1 MHQRSLLGCL
11 ALLLPVFV
19 SGVPSPRNSVE
30 KRQDCV
36 FDSALNP
43 SCWDGTHDLSTN
55 WYEEAPKTGVVRE
68 YWFDVTNTTMAP
80 DGVERMVL
88 SINGSVPGPTIIA
101 DWGDTVVVHVK
112 NSLQNNGTS
121 IHFHGIRQNYTNEA
135 DGVASITQCPT
146 APGDS
151 ITYTWHASQYGS
163 SWYHSHFALQAWNG
177 VFGGIIVRGPASAPY
192 DEDLGTI
199 ILSDWFHR
207 TTDELYEDAASAG
220 PPRAQTGLI
229 NGVGKYGD
237 LGSRFTTAFESGKSY
252 RMRLVN
258 AAIDTHWK
266 FMIDNHTLEVISA
279 DFVPI
284 NPYSVSDVSI
294 GIGQRYDVVVRAN
307 QAAGDYWLRAI
318 PQLACSDNENTL
330 DIKGVVRY
338 DPSSTSDPT
347 GEVPTY
353 MDTCADEL
361 MSNLVPVVAIEA
373 GQQSYDD
380 TLTVGLQVIASQF
393 KWTLNANTF
402 LSDWDYPS
410 KWPPSV
416 IRSCHMLTWETAAIE
431 QVLEGND
438 TYSVQQNI
446 VQLNEAN
453 VWVHFIIQNPIGLTH
468 PIHLHGHDFWVLAQ
482 GSGTY
487 DSSVALQT
495 VNAPRRDVAMLPAS
509 GYLVI
514 GFYTD
519 NPGVWLMHCHI
530 GWHTSLGFALQL
542 IERPAEIAAL
552 TNADTVNSTCA
563 NWRAYAEAESV
574 YQEDS
579 GV

>member
-1 MHQRSLLGCL
+1 MYKRSLLGCF
-11 ALLLPVFV
+11 ALLFPALI
-19 SGVPSPRNSVE
+19 SGAPSSVAPSTLE

-43 SCWDGTHDLSTN
+43 SCWDGTHDLTTN
-55 WYEEAPKTGVVRE
+55 WYEEAPNTGVIRE
-68 YWFDVTNTTMAP
+68 YWFEVTNTTMAP

-88 SINGSVPGPTIIA
+88 SINGTVPGPTIIA

-151 ITYTWHASQYGS
+151 ITYTWHASQYGT

-177 VFGGIIVRGPASAPY
+177 VFGGMIVHGPASAPY

-199 ILSDWFHR
+199 VLSDWFHR
-207 TTDELYEDAASAG
+207 TTDELYEEAASNG

-229 NGVGKYGD
+229 NGTGMYDGA
-237 LGSRFTTAFESGKSY
+237 GSRFTTAFEAGKSY

-258 AAIDTHWK
+258 AAIDTMWK
-266 FMIDNHTLEVISA
+266 FMVDNHTLEVISA
-279 DFVPI
+279 DFVPM
-284 NPYSVSDVSI
+284 NPYNTTAVSI
-294 GIGQRYDVVVRAN
+294 GIGQRYDVIVRATEST
-307 QAAGDYWLRAI
+307 GDYWLRAI
-318 PQLACSDNENTL
+318 PQLTCSENENTL
-330 DIKGVVRY
+330 DIKGIVRY
-338 DPSSTSDPT
+338 DSTSTADPT
-347 GEVPTY
+347 SEAHTY
-353 MDTCADEL
+353 MDNCLDES
-361 MSNLVPVVAIEA
+361 MSNLVPVVALEA
-373 GQQSYDD
+373 GQQTYDD
-380 TLTVGLQVIASQF
+380 TLTVGLQTVSSQF
-393 KWTLNANTF
+393 KWTLNNSTF
-402 LSDWDYPS
+402 LSDWDYPT
-410 KWPPSV
+410 V
-416 IRSCHMLTWETAAIE
+416 E
-431 QVLEGND
+431 QVLEGNE
-438 TYSVQQNI
+438 TFSTQQNI
-446 VQLNEAN
+446 VHLDQAN
-453 VWVHFIIQNPIGLTH
+453 VWVHFIIQNPIGLAH

-482 GSGTY
+482 ATGTY

-495 VNAPRRDVAMLPAS
+495 VNAPRRDVAMLPGS

-542 IERPAEIAAL
+542 IERPTEIAAI
-552 TNADTVNSTCA
+552 TNEDTLNSTCA
-563 NWRAYAEAESV
+563 NWRTYAEEESV
-574 YQEDS
+574 HQEDS